1 MLDFHSPGVC
11 MRLLPSSKL
20 NKYTKHRIRVV
31 ILLENVS
38 CWILLVGKSIRQ
50 FYLNEIMLSI

>member
-38 CWILLVGKSIRQ
+38 CWILLVRKRIRQ
-50 FYLNEIMLSI
+50 FCFT

>member
-20 NKYTKHRIRVV
+20 TECTKHRIRVV
-31 ILLENVS
+31 LLVENVS
-38 CWILLVGKSIRQ
+38 CWILLVRKRIRQ
-50 FYLNEIMLSI
+50 FCFT